1 MRIGLYGLPTA
12 GKSYILNA
20 TRNLETLSGSN
31 LLKEIEPNFHKLTEE
46 QKESVRRE
54 LALRLR
60 QKDNFIMDGHYSFG
74 ENVVFTESDGQLY
87 DTFIYLYVDPHI
99 ISERMSDSI
108 RNRKYLQYD
117 IERWQNFEL
126 ESLRLYCHENNKD
139 FYIID
144 NPDKGFFA
152 DISIILEFIDS
163 VVAGYSCVS
172 FAKEVADKIAESNVV
187 SLIDGDKT
195 FIKEDSSSLLGYK
208 THLFDG
214 NFYSGFQAWRH
225 NRELIDYLRYID
237 YNLQSID
244 EMNLTLNE
252 DIQEKIEG
260 NSIIL
265 TTGYYGS
272 WKQIADKYN
281 MILFYGPQMC
291 SDTKYFIT
299 KFLQDRGS
307 KVIAFG
313 DSMND
318 YYMLKQADDS
328 YLVLKQDGSVSSS
341 LNGKN
346 LEGIVFV

>member
-20 TRNLETLSGSN
+20 VRNLEALSGSN
-31 LLKEIEPNFHKLTEE
+31 LLKEIEPNFHELTEE

-60 QKDNFIMDGHYSFG
+60 QKDKFIMDGHYSFG

-87 DTFIYLYVDPHI
+87 DTFIYLYVDPQI

-108 RNRKYLQYD
+108 RNSKYLQYD
-117 IERWQNFEL
+117 IERWQYFEL

-139 FYIID
+139 FYVID
-144 NPDKGFFA
+144 NPGKGFFA
-152 DISIILEFIDS
+152 NISIILEFIDS
-163 VVAGYSCVS
+163 VVAGYSCVG
-172 FAKEVADKIAESNVV
+172 FAKEVADKITESNVV

-225 NRELIDYLRYID
+225 NRELTEYLRYID
-237 YNLQSID
+237 YSVQPID
-244 EMNLTLNE
+244 EMNLTINE
-252 DIQEKIEG
+252 DIQEMIEG
-260 NSIIL
+260 NSVIL
-265 TTGYYGS
+265 TTGHYGS

-281 MILFYGPQMC
+281 MNLFYGPQMC

-318 YYMLKQADDS
+318 YYMLKQADES
-328 YLVLKQDGSVSSS
+328 YLVLKRDGSVSSS
-341 LNGKN
+341 LSGKN